1 MSIFDTPRLR
11 EFRQDVRAFFK
22 HNLTPELVQATR
34 SGLHLS
40 RATMASW
47 QGILNSRGWGAPHWP
62 ASAGGTGWDALRR
75 YIFEEES
82 AFADTPPGDVLGLY
96 LAGPML
102 IAEGSE
108 AQKKRYLPKILSG
121 EEFWCQ
127 GFSEPNAGSDL
138 ASLKTT
144 AVPDGEGG
152 WVLSGQK
159 TWLSSGHYAD
169 FMFCLART
177 APEGKPQEGLSQFI
191 LDMKWPGITLQ
202 PILTMDEGHSVNA
215 VFFDNVRVPAENLI
229 GELNKGWGYA
239 KDLLARERVNN
250 AQAPR
255 TKRDILELERLARSL
270 QDATGRSLVED
281 PRVRR
286 RLASI
291 TMDFVALESAVL
303 QVLDLQMRGEEPG
316 PAAST
321 LKIRGSEL
329 QQRVTETAVSLLG
342 QAGVVLGAQYG
353 SGFRAQEGVGWSER
367 HFFRRVVT
375 IYAGSNEI
383 QKTIIAKS
391 ILGM

>member
-1 MSIFDTPRLR
+1 MSIFKTPQLR
-11 EFRQDVRAFFK
+11 QFRQDVRAFFK
-22 HNLTPELVQATR
+22 QKLTPQLVQATR
-34 SGLHLS
+34 SGLHLN
-40 RATMASW
+40 RADMAAW
-47 QGILNSRGWGAPHWP
+47 QGILHSNGWGAPHWP

-82 AFADTPPGDVLGLY
+82 AFADTPPGDVLGLF

-144 AVPDGEGG
+144 AVSDGKGG
-152 WVLSGQK
+152 WIVNGQK

-169 FMFCLART
+169 LMFCLART
-177 APEGKPQEGLSQFI
+177 SLDGKPQEGLSQFI
-191 LDMKWPGITLQ
+191 IDMKSPGITLQ
-202 PILTMDEGHSVNA
+202 PIMTMDEGHSVNV
-215 VFFDNVRVPAENLI
+215 VFFDNVWIPADNLI
-229 GELNKGWGYA
+229 GEINKGWGYA

-255 TKRDILELERLARSL
+255 TKRDILELHRLARSL
-270 QDATGRSLVED
+270 QDKHGRSLADD

-303 QVLDLQMRGEEPG
+303 QVLELQMRGEEPG
-316 PAAST
+316 PVAST

-342 QAGVVLGAQYG
+342 QDGIILGSEYG
-353 SGFRAQEGVGWSER
+353 SGYLAPEGIGWSER